1 LSIPSKEAVNNP
13 PPQVLHIFILTQKR
27 KAKGCKIFGSF
38 LEECSLYLG
47 ILKIS
52 VADPDPDPDP
62 SIPSPIINSKKNL
75 DSYFFVTS
83 F

>member
-1 LSIPSKEAVNNP
+1 LSIQSEEVAINKR
-13 PPQVLHIFILTQKR
+13 PPQVLDIFILTQKR
-27 KAKGCKIFGSF
+27 RAKDCQIFGSL
-38 LEECSLYLG
+38 LEEFSLYLG

-52 VADPDPDPDP
+52 VADPDP
-62 SIPSPIINSKKNL
+62 SITNHKYKKNL